1 MSMEDYRTRIDAV
14 DERLVGVLAERMALV
29 REVAVYKKEHG
40 VDVHQPDR
48 MRQLFARV
56 RELGDPKGLDPDFV
70 EQLYRDIVDEAMR
83 IEHEVMGSGDRE

>member
-1 MSMEDYRTRIDAV
+1 MSMEDFRTRIDAI
-14 DERLVGVLAERMALV
+14 DERLVRVLAERMALV

-40 VDVHQPDR
+40 VDVHQPGR

-56 RELGDPKGLDPDFV
+56 RELGDPKGLDPDFI

-83 IEHEVMGSGDRE
+83 IEHEVMGVEP